1 MSSNT
6 ALIDAATRH
15 QIFVQLYAAGRET
28 EAAEAIESLIE
39 QVAGRLAGNE
49 LTGLSR
55 ARQQEILM
63 DLRLLADQ
71 LNDSIADKIIQEA
84 IEFAEYEAEF
94 SKTMFDNTVRT
105 SAVLPSMAQLE
116 SSIFTSIMNVAP
128 RQGYTIRDALKMFG
142 TKKSEQIVQTIRDG
156 IALGDA
162 NGTIQTAVKN
172 LAPIQKSQAATIVRT
187 VANHVSVQARD
198 VVMRENKDIF
208 TGYEWV
214 STLDARTSLICMN
227 RDGLV
232 YPFAPE
238 SPKPPAHFGC
248 RSTIIPVVDPRYD
261 LASAVTG
268 KRPAVGAGG
277 AKQVLATTTYE
288 QWLKRQPASFQ
299 DTVLGPSRGK
309 LFRNGDLSIG
319 RFVDSQGRTLTLDEL
334 RRLEPQAFEEAGI

>member
-15 QIFVQLYAAGRET
+15 QIFVQLYAAGREK
-28 EAAEAIESLIE
+28 EAAEAIQSLID
-39 QVAGRLAGNE
+39 QVTARLAGDE
-49 LTGLSR
+49 LTLLSR

-71 LNDSIADKIIQEA
+71 LNGEIADKIIEEA

-94 SKTMFDNTVRT
+94 SKRMFDNTVRT
-105 SAVLPSMAQLE
+105 TAVLPSMAQLE

-128 RQGYTIRDALKMFG
+128 RQGYTIRDALKVFG
-142 TKKSEQIVQTIRDG
+142 KKKSEQIVQTIRDG

-162 NGTIQTAVKN
+162 NGTIQTAVKS
-172 LAPIQKSQAATIVRT
+172 LAPMQRSQAATIVRT

-198 VVMRENKDIF
+198 VVMRENKKIF

-227 RDGLV
+227 RDGLI
-232 YPFAPE
+232 YPFKPD

-248 RSTIIPVVDPRYD
+248 RSTIIPIVDPKYD
-261 LASAVTG
+261 LASAVKG
-268 KRPAVGAGG
+268 KRPAVGPDG
-277 AKQVLATTTYE
+277 ARQVLATTTYE
-288 QWLKRQPASFQ
+288 QWLKRQPARFQ
-299 DTVLGPSRGK
+299 DIVLGPSRGK

-319 RFVDSQGRTLTLDEL
+319 RFVDSQGRTLTLNEL
-334 RRLEPQAFEEAGI
+334 RQLEPQAFEDAGI

>member
-15 QIFVQLYAAGRET
+15 QIFVQLYAAGREK
-28 EAAEAIESLIE
+28 EAAEAIQSLID
-39 QVAGRLAGNE
+39 QVTARLAGGE
-49 LTGLSR
+49 LTLLSR

-71 LNDSIADKIIQEA
+71 LNGEIADKIIEEA

-94 SKTMFDNTVRT
+94 SKRMFDNTVRT
-105 SAVLPSMAQLE
+105 TAVLPSMAQLE

-128 RQGYTIRDALKMFG
+128 RQGYTIRDALKVFG
-142 TKKSEQIVQTIRDG
+142 KKKSEQIVQTIRDG

-172 LAPIQKSQAATIVRT
+172 LAPMQRSQAATIVRT

-198 VVMRENKDIF
+198 VVMRENKKIF

-227 RDGLV
+227 RDGLI
-232 YPFAPE
+232 YPFKPD

-248 RSTIIPVVDPRYD
+248 RSTIIPIVDPKYD
-261 LASAVTG
+261 LASAVKG
-268 KRPAVGAGG
+268 KRPAVGPDG
-277 AKQVLATTTYE
+277 ARQVLATTTYE
-288 QWLKRQPASFQ
+288 QWLKRQPARFQ
-299 DTVLGPSRGK
+299 DIVLGPSRGK

-319 RFVDSQGRTLTLDEL
+319 RFVDSQGRTLTLNEL
-334 RRLEPQAFEEAGI
+334 RQLEPQAFEDAGI

>member
-1 MSSNT
+1 MSTNT

-15 QIFVQLYAAGRET
+15 QVFVQLYAAGREK
-28 EAAEAIESLIE
+28 EAIEAIDALIE
-39 QVAGRLAGNE
+39 QVANRISGGN
-49 LTGLSR
+49 LTALSR
-55 ARQQEILM
+55 ARQQELLM

-71 LNDSIADKIIQEA
+71 LNGDLADKIIQEA
-84 IEFAEYEAEF
+84 IDFAEYEAEF
-94 SKTMFDNTVRT
+94 SKRMFDNTIRT
-105 SAVLPSMAQLE
+105 TTVLPAMAQLE
-116 SSIFTSIMNVAP
+116 ASVFTSIMNLAP
-128 RQGYTIRDALKMFG
+128 SQGYTIRDALKTFG
-142 TKKSEQIVQTIRDG
+142 KKKSEQIVQTIRDG

-162 NGTIQTAVKN
+162 NSTIQTAVKN

-227 RDGLV
+227 RDGLI

-238 SPKPPAHFGC
+238 SPKPPAHFSC
-248 RSTIIPVVDPRYD
+248 RSTIVPIVDPKYD
-261 LASAVTG
+261 LASAVKG
-268 KRPAVGAGG
+268 KRPAVGAQG
-277 AKQVLATTTYE
+277 AKQVPATTTYE

-334 RRLEPQAFEEAGI
+334 RRLEPQAFDDAGI

>member
-15 QIFVQLYAAGRET
+15 QIFVQLYAAGREK
-28 EAAEAIESLIE
+28 EAAEAIQSLID
-39 QVAGRLAGNE
+39 QVTARLAGDE
-49 LTGLSR
+49 LTLLSR

-71 LNDSIADKIIQEA
+71 LNGEIADKIIEEA
-84 IEFAEYEAEF
+84 IDFAEYEAEF
-94 SKTMFDNTVRT
+94 SKRMFDNTVRT
-105 SAVLPSMAQLE
+105 TAVLPSMAQLE

-128 RQGYTIRDALKMFG
+128 RQGYTIRDALKVFG
-142 TKKSEQIVQTIRDG
+142 KKKSEQIVQTIRDG

-172 LAPIQKSQAATIVRT
+172 LAPMQRSQAATIVRT

-198 VVMRENKDIF
+198 VVMRENKNIF

-227 RDGLV
+227 RDGLI
-232 YPFAPE
+232 YPFKPD

-248 RSTIIPVVDPRYD
+248 RSTIIPIVDPKYD
-261 LASAVTG
+261 LASAVKG
-268 KRPAVGAGG
+268 KRPAVGPDG
-277 AKQVLATTTYE
+277 ARQVLATTTYE
-288 QWLKRQPASFQ
+288 QWLKRQPARFQ
-299 DTVLGPSRGK
+299 DIVLGPSRGK

-319 RFVDSQGRTLTLDEL
+319 RFVDSQGRTLTLNEL
-334 RRLEPQAFEEAGI
+334 RQLEPQAFEDAGI

>member
-15 QIFVQLYAAGRET
+15 QIFVQLYAAGREQ
-28 EAAEAIESLIE
+28 EAAQAINALID
-39 QVAGRLAGNE
+39 QVAGRLSGKE
-49 LTGLSR
+49 LTVLSR
-55 ARQQEILM
+55 ARQQELLM

-71 LNDSIADKIIQEA
+71 LNDDISDKIIQEA
-84 IEFAEYEAEF
+84 IDFAEYEAEF
-94 SKTMFDNTVRT
+94 SKRMFDNTVRT
-105 SAVLPSMAQLE
+105 STVLPSMAQLQ

-128 RQGYTIRDALKMFG
+128 RQGYTIRDALQMFG

-162 NGTIQTAVKN
+162 NGTIQTAIKN

-198 VVMRENKDIF
+198 VVMRENIDIF

-214 STLDARTSLICMN
+214 ATLDARTSLICMN
-227 RDGLV
+227 RDGLI
-232 YPFAPE
+232 YPFKPE

-248 RSTIIPVVDPRYD
+248 RSTIIPIVDPKYD

-268 KRPAVGAGG
+268 KRPSVGANG

-288 QWLKRQPASFQ
+288 QWLKRQPARFQ
-299 DTVLGPSRGK
+299 DTVLGPTRGR
-309 LFRNGDLSIG
+309 LFRAGQLSIG
-319 RFVDSQGRTLTLDEL
+319 RFVDSQGQTLTLTQL
-334 RRLEPQAFEEAGI
+334 RQLEPQAFEDAGI

>member
-1 MSSNT
+1 MSTNT

-15 QIFVQLYAAGRET
+15 QVFVQLYAAGREK
-28 EAAEAIESLIE
+28 EAIEAIDSLIE
-39 QVAGRLAGNE
+39 QVANRISGGN
-49 LTGLSR
+49 LTALSR
-55 ARQQEILM
+55 ARQQELLM

-71 LNDSIADKIIQEA
+71 LNGDLADKIIQEA
-84 IEFAEYEAEF
+84 IDFAEYEAEF
-94 SKTMFDNTVRT
+94 SKRMFDNTIRT
-105 SAVLPSMAQLE
+105 TTVLPAMAQLE
-116 SSIFTSIMNVAP
+116 ASIFTSIMSLAP
-128 RQGYTIRDALKMFG
+128 NQDGYTIRD
-142 TKKSEQIVQTIRDG
+142 
-156 IALGDA
+156 
-162 NGTIQTAVKN
+162 
-172 LAPIQKSQAATIVRT
+172 APIQKSQAATIVRT

-198 VVMRENKDIF
+198 VVMRDNKDLF

-227 RDGLV
+227 RDGLI

-248 RSTIIPVVDPRYD
+248 RSTIVPIVDPKISPISG
-261 LASAVTG
+261 LKG
-268 KRPAVGAGG
+268 QRPSVGAQG
-277 AKQVLATTTYE
+277 AKQVPATTTYE

-334 RRLEPQAFEEAGI
+334 RRLEPQAFDDAGI

>member
-15 QIFVQLYAAGRET
+15 QIFVQLYAAGREK
-28 EAAEAIESLIE
+28 EASEAIQSLID
-39 QVAGRLAGNE
+39 QVTSRLAGGE
-49 LTGLSR
+49 LTLLSR

-71 LNDSIADKIIQEA
+71 LNGEIADKIIEEA

-94 SKTMFDNTVRT
+94 SKRMFDNTVRT
-105 SAVLPSMAQLE
+105 TAVLPAMAQLE

-128 RQGYTIRDALKMFG
+128 RQGYTIRDALKVFG
-142 TKKSEQIVQTIRDG
+142 KKKSEQIVQTIRDG

-172 LAPIQKSQAATIVRT
+172 LAPMQRSQAATIVRT

-198 VVMRENKDIF
+198 VVMRENKNIF

-227 RDGLV
+227 RDGLI
-232 YPFAPE
+232 YPFKPD

-248 RSTIIPVVDPRYD
+248 RSTIIPIVDPKYD
-261 LASAVTG
+261 LASAVKG
-268 KRPAVGAGG
+268 KRPAVGPDG
-277 AKQVLATTTYE
+277 ARQVLATTTYE
-288 QWLKRQPASFQ
+288 QWLKRQPARFQ
-299 DTVLGPSRGK
+299 DIVLGPSRGK

-319 RFVDSQGRTLTLDEL
+319 RFVDSQGRTLTLNEL
-334 RRLEPQAFEEAGI
+334 RQLEPQAFEDAGI

>member
-1 MSSNT
+1 MSTNT

-15 QIFVQLYAAGRET
+15 QVFVQLYAAGREK
-28 EAAEAIESLIE
+28 EAIEAIDALIE
-39 QVAGRLAGNE
+39 QVANRISGGN
-49 LTGLSR
+49 LTALSR
-55 ARQQEILM
+55 ARQQELLM
-63 DLRLLADQ
+63 DLRLLIDQ
-71 LNDSIADKIIQEA
+71 LNGDLADKIIQEA
-84 IEFAEYEAEF
+84 IDFAEYEAEF
-94 SKTMFDNTVRT
+94 SKRMFDNTIRT
-105 SAVLPSMAQLE
+105 TTVLPAMAQLE
-116 SSIFTSIMNVAP
+116 ASIFTSIMNLAP
-128 RQGYTIRDALKMFG
+128 SQGYTIRDALKTFG
-142 TKKSEQIVQTIRDG
+142 KKKSEQIVQTIRDG
-156 IALGDA
+156 IALGDT

-198 VVMRENKDIF
+198 VVMRDNKDIF

-227 RDGLV
+227 RDGLI

-238 SPKPPAHFGC
+238 SPKPPAHFSC
-248 RSTIIPVVDPRYD
+248 RSTIVPIVDPKYD
-261 LASAVTG
+261 LASAVKG
-268 KRPAVGAGG
+268 KRPAVGAQG
-277 AKQVLATTTYE
+277 AKQVPATTTYE

-334 RRLEPQAFEEAGI
+334 RRLEPQAFDNAGI